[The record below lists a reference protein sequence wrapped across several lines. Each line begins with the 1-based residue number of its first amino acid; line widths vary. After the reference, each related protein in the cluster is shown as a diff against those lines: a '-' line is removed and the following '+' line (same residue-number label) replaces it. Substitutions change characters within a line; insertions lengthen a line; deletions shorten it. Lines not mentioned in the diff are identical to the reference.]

1 MSLCHGAGAS
11 VISHHAALDQGVDFF
26 GGRFENGLTVLLG
39 ALLYALLC
47 AFRFHRPL
55 EAIMHRLFDENAAKK
70 PTNLSVNSDLLAK
83 ARALKINLSATLE
96 QALESQLAQAE
107 AAKWAEENKA
117 AIQAYNDFVD
127 ENGCFGDEFRA
138 F

>member
-1 MSLCHGAGAS
+1 MPERARSAERPSEPQAN
-11 VISHHAALDQGVDFF
+11 AL
-26 GGRFENGLTVLLG
+26 T
-39 ALLYALLC
+39 ALLDALLC
-47 AFRFHRPL
+47 AFRCAFGFRRPL
-55 EAIMHRLFDENAAKK
+55 EEKMHRLFDENAPKK

-83 ARALKINLSATLE
+83 TRALKINLSATLE

-117 AIQAYNDFVD
+117 AIRAYNDFVD
-127 ENGCFGDEFRA
+127 KNGCFGDEFRE